1 MARWYEHPQ
10 SHWRQACVLCTAL
23 LSAGTG
29 AQNKA
34 LDLAQDKQLE
44 VPPAMR
50 EDLRTIGRYAQAVN
64 QRTSPSAA
72 APATPSS
79 VATTEHAAPTAA
91 TPVRRTDSVADPFE
105 VSPQLRQNRRAAS
118 AFGGL
123 PTATKLDLRR
133 RIQVKALLVTT
144 HGRMA
149 QLDIDGSAPSAR
161 NDSNVLTV
169 MDGELVDFGELGT
182 YVVRISARDGVTLT
196 NPGSPQSSRISLR

>member
-1 MARWYEHPQ
+1 MARQHEISLAPWH
-10 SHWRQACVLCTAL
+10 RVCVLCCAL
-23 LSAGTG
+23 LTAPAG

-50 EDLRTIGRYAQAVN
+50 EDLKTIGRYAQAVN
-64 QRTSPSAA
+64 QRTNPEITA
-72 APATPSS
+72 AP
-79 VATTEHAAPTAA
+79 EHAAPTMA
-91 TPVRRTDSVADPFE
+91 TPARRTDSVADPFE

-118 AFGGL
+118 TFGGL

-133 RIQVKALLVTT
+133 RIQVKALLVTP

-149 QLDIDGSAPSAR
+149 QLDIDGSAQNAR
-161 NDSNVLTV
+161 SNSNVLTV

-182 YVVRISARDGVTLT
+182 YVVRISVRDGVTLS
-196 NPGSPQSSRISLR
+196 NPGTPQSGRISLR

>member
-1 MARWYEHPQ
+1 MARQHEISLAPWH
-10 SHWRQACVLCTAL
+10 RVCVLCCAL
-23 LSAGTG
+23 LTAPAG

-50 EDLRTIGRYAQAVN
+50 EDLKTIGRYAQAVN
-64 QRTSPSAA
+64 QRINPGTPAAPEHIAPTTA
-72 APATPSS
+72 APA
-79 VATTEHAAPTAA
+79 
-91 TPVRRTDSVADPFE
+91 RRTDSVADPFE

-118 AFGGL
+118 TFGGL

-133 RIQVKALLVTT
+133 RIQVKALLVTP

-149 QLDIDGSAPSAR
+149 QLDIDGSAQNAR
-161 NDSNVLTV
+161 SNSNVLTV

-182 YVVRISARDGVTLT
+182 YVVRISVRDGVTLS
-196 NPGSPQSSRISLR
+196 NPGTPQSGRISLR

>member
-1 MARWYEHPQ
+1 MARWYEHPP

-50 EDLRTIGRYAQAVN
+50 EDLKTLGRYAQAVN
-64 QRTSPSAA
+64 QRTGPAV
-72 APATPSS
+72 ATPAPPDP
-79 VATTEHAAPTAA
+79 VAATEHAAPAPA

-105 VSPQLRQNRRAAS
+105 VSPQLRQNRRAPG

-133 RIQVKALLVTT
+133 RIQVKALLVTP

-149 QLDIDGSAPSAR
+149 QLDVDGSVHSAR
-161 NDSNVLTV
+161 SNSNVLTV

-182 YVVRISARDGVTLT
+182 YVVRISVRDGVTLT